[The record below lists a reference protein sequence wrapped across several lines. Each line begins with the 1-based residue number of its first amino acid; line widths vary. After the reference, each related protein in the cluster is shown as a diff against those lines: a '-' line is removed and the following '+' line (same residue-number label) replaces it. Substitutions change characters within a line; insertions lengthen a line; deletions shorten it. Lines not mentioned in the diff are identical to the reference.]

1 MAKKSVVLK
10 KIKKELKPR
19 ERRLQTK
26 LNKLDGQRLD
36 NLMMRMGA
44 SSESEAIRRL
54 LRFMD
59 NLMVLSGT
67 DFITLNVRDQKVV
80 VPF

>member
-1 MAKKSVVLK
+1 MAKKSAVLK
-10 KIKKELKPR
+10 KVKKELKPV

-36 NLMMRMGA
+36 NLMLRMGA

>member
-1 MAKKSVVLK
+1 MAKNSAVPK
-10 KIKKELKPR
+10 KMKKELKPG

-26 LNKLDGQRLD
+26 LNRLDGRRLD
-36 NLMMRMGA
+36 NLMLRMGA